1 MGHQPALMDI
11 ETPPPSIAEPRR
23 FRLGAFLAAYAFFA
37 LLLCGFGFPTTDVS
51 GAGLILIGVV
61 LPLPFFFAGYFAHRM
76 PMSVVYALLV
86 TVGGVAFSLFLIPY
100 LGRLVFPPWLK

>member
-1 MGHQPALMDI
+1 MDSD
-11 ETPPPSIAEPRR
+11 TSPPPIAERRR
-23 FRLGAFLAAYAFFA
+23 FRIGAFFAAYAVFA

-61 LPLPFFFAGYFAHRM
+61 LPLPFFLAGYFAHRM
-76 PMSVVYALLV
+76 PMSIAYALLV

-100 LGRLVFPPWLK
+100 LGRLFLPPWLK